1 MFARLTRFQV
11 RLEKIDKAENI
22 FAESIVPAA
31 RTQKGFLHAY
41 LLSNPK
47 TGESVSISLWETEQD
62 AVANEKNHYYQEQM
76 VKLLDLF
83 SFGPVREG
91 YVVTVD
97 E

>member
-1 MFARLTRFQV
+1 MFARLTRFQA
-11 RLEKIDKAENI
+11 RLEKIENVERI
-22 FAESIVPAA
+22 FKESIVPAA
-31 RTQKGFLHAY
+31 KTQKGFLHAY

-47 TGESVSISLWETEQD
+47 TGESVSITLWNNEND

-76 VKLLDLF
+76 VKLLDFF

-91 YVVTVD
+91 YEVSVH